1 MGWEA
6 MAGPI
11 IGGHLTGFSWR
22 FGWAFGRDAFVSLF
36 AGFIIRFLKKAKEF
50 TQKEDLDEIYKE
62 VD

>member
-6 MAGPI
+6 MVGPI
-11 IGGHLTGFSWR
+11 ISGHLTGLTGR
-22 FGWAFGRDAFVSLF
+22 LGWAFGPDAFASLF